1 MACQVSSTPYAHLS
15 SIIKDNKDQKECCV
29 CLYEKDLTVVFD
41 CNHYVCL
48 SCFKKYSISKLNSR
62 QFKYDANI
70 GYSLGCPNGCSN
82 TLLRELH
89 IFCLMD
95 KSNYERYKT
104 FGAEE
109 YVFYHQGVLCPTAS
123 CGCGLILDESN
134 LKVRCPL
141 PIGCGKA
148 FCRSCKTLWTDDALQ
163 ICKCQTDSQNDNQ
176 AFSYWYQ
183 LFGTRRESS
192 LAVYK
197 KCPGCSV
204 NTEKDGGCNA
214 ISCTR
219 CGMTWCWI
227 CELEF
232 LHSQK
237 TYELYHNLMSNYN
250 KNVRPVRNNTD
261 LVNVKIGL
269 KLIQIA
275 DVDEKNQLM
284 QTHVYVLHEWQ
295 DVSLIWSPED
305 YDGIEYIQMPSDLIW
320 KPDLV
325 LYNNADGDYQIT
337 TRSKAQIRYD
347 GIVKWNPPMVY
358 KSYCSIDIQYYPF
371 DIQNCTLKFGTWS
384 YHGSLVNL
392 QFLTNNESSV
402 LERGW
407 DLEDYTPSIEWEIL
421 NLRAIR
427 HEKIYAC
434 CVEVFLDLTF
444 TCTVQRKP
452 LFYIVNLIVP
462 CVNISVLAVLV
473 FLLPSD
479 SKKKITL
486 SISILVALLVFY
498 LLLIE
503 LIPPTSLV
511 IPLLG
516 KYLLFTIVIVNLSI
530 IITIITLNVH
540 FRRHSTSHMSPLL
553 RKTLLI
559 YLPKLLLMERPPVP
573 PRYVYVK
580 SQPYESIDN
589 QRSTF
594 PWKNDQRRQIARI
607 TADHIAYIAEQIE
620 NAQTE
625 KEIVE
630 EWRFIAL
637 IFDRLFLIIFV
648 SVSLLGTLTSLLKAP
663 SLYHA
668 SSPIDP
674 VCFLY
679 YPPINDSQWMK
690 KCGADYLQSLSDTS
704 FIANIQS

>member
-1 MACQVSSTPYAHLS
+1 MACQVSSTSDVHLS
-15 SIIKDNKDQKECCV
+15 SIIKDNETEHECCI
-29 CLYEKDLTVVFD
+29 CLYDNNLIIVFD
-41 CNHYVCL
+41 CNHHVCL
-48 SCFKKYSISKLNSR
+48 SCFKQYAITKLNSR
-62 QFKYDANI
+62 QFKYDSNI
-70 GYSLGCPNGCSN
+70 GYSLGCPCGCPN
-82 TLLRELH
+82 TLLHELH
-89 IFCLMD
+89 IFRLMD

-109 YVFYHQGVLCPTAS
+109 YVLYHHGVICPTPS
-123 CGCGLILDESN
+123 CGCGLIFDENN
-134 LKVRCPL
+134 LKILCPL
-141 PIGCGKA
+141 PIGCGKT
-148 FCRSCKTLWTDDALQ
+148 FCRSCKRLWQDDT
-163 ICKCQTDSQNDNQ
+163 IRTCSCQDDRQNDNQ
-176 AFSYWYQ
+176 AFSFWNQ
-183 LFGTRRESS
+183 LFGRQRESS
-192 LAVYK
+192 LGTFK
-197 KCPGCSV
+197 KCPRCSV

-232 LHSQK
+232 RTDFHCQK
-237 TYELYHNLMSNYN
+237 ANELYHHLMSNYN
-250 KNVRPVRNNTD
+250 KNVRPVRNNSD

-275 DVDEKNQLM
+275 DV
-284 QTHVYVLHEWQ
+284 EWQ
-295 DVSLIWSPED
+295 DFSFIWSPEEF
-305 YDGIEYIQMPSDLIW
+305 DGVEYIQLPSELIW

-337 TRSKAQIRYD
+337 TRSKVQVRYD
-347 GIVKWNPPMVY
+347 GVVQWNPPMVY
-358 KSYCSIDIQYYPF
+358 KSYCFIDIQYYPF
-371 DIQNCTLKFGTWS
+371 DRQNCTLKFGTWS

-427 HEKIYAC
+427 HEKLYAC

-444 TCTVQRKP
+444 TCTVRRKP

-540 FRRHSTSHMSPLL
+540 FRRHSTSHMSPLI
-553 RKTLLI
+553 RKLLLV
-559 YLPKLLLMERPPVP
+559 YLPKILFMERPPIP

-580 SQPYESIDN
+580 SNSSENIDN
-589 QRSTF
+589 QSSTF
-594 PWKNDQRRQIARI
+594 PWKNDQRRHIARI

-620 NAQTE
+620 NAQNE
-625 KEIVE
+625 KEIAE

-637 IFDRLFLIIFV
+637 VFDRLFLIIFV
-648 SVSLLGTLTSLLKAP
+648 SVSVMGTFGSLFKSPP
-663 SLYHA
+663 SDEFKT
-668 SSPIDP
+668 PIDP
-674 VCFLY
+674 TCYLY
-679 YPPINDSQWMK
+679 YPPINNSRWMQ
-690 KCGADYLQSLSDTS
+690 KCGADYFRSLSKQQLLS
-704 FIANIQS
+704 NIQS